1 MKYISICLVL
11 LFTVTMAAPAAMGKG
26 SGASRQFL
34 VTTRQDDFDELMMK
48 AYTLYREGKHDEAL
62 AICKK
67 AMEMRPDDNRP
78 WAITGV
84 VYMAQRKMQEA
95 SDSLAVAIRLSPG
108 NAVLHYTKA
117 RADWFRNAKDEGSAS
132 VRKAI
137 ELKPDYAE
145 AYLLLGD
152 LLGVGKGSEEES
164 AAAYRKAIELDP
176 KLLDAYKYLGKR
188 LEGQKDDKGAEEAYR
203 TAMQIDPKKAS
214 GRTDLGRLLVKQGR
228 LAEAR
233 ELWNARTTDEDRTF
247 PNFITVLERS
257 EKLEAAKQAYAK
269 NPNDAEANLQMGL
282 ATMDGDHWVVDGRQE
297 RAIAYFKKALEIK
310 PDFAKAQHAICRAF
324 VQIADTYKL
333 KNNELDSE
341 LAKLRKMDP
350 KLADDIVEYR
360 KTYSGGLKVA
370 APPPAKK
377 Q

>member
-1 MKYISICLVL
+1 
-11 LFTVTMAAPAAMGKG
+11 MATG
-26 SGASRQFL
+26 SSNSSEFHF
-34 VTTRQDDFDELMMK
+34 TTRQDEFDELLMK
-48 AYTLYREGKHDEAL
+48 AYTLYRDGKHEEAL

-78 WAITGV
+78 WAIAGV
-84 VYMAQRKMQEA
+84 VYMGQRKMQEA
-95 SDSLAVAIRLSPG
+95 SDALAVAIRLSPG
-108 NAVLHYTKA
+108 NPVLHYTKA
-117 RADWFRNAKDEGSAS
+117 RADRFRNAREEGLAS

-152 LLGVGKGSEEES
+152 LLGVGKGNEGES

-176 KLLDAYKYLGKR
+176 KLLDAYKYLGNR
-188 LEGQKDDKGAEEAYR
+188 LEGQKDERGAEEAYR
-203 TAMQIDPKKAS
+203 TAMQADPKKAS

-233 ELWNARTTDEDRTF
+233 ELWNGRTTDEDRTF
-247 PNFITVLERS
+247 PNFITVLERA

-269 NPNDAEANLQMGL
+269 NPNDAEANLQIGL
-282 ATMDGDHWVVDGRQE
+282 ATMEGDHWVVDGRQE
-297 RAIAYFKKALEIK
+297 RAIEYFKKALEIK
-310 PDFAKAQHAICRAF
+310 PDFAKAQHAICKAY
-324 VQIADTYKL
+324 VQMADTFKA
-333 KNNELDSE
+333 KNKELDEE

-350 KLADDIVEYR
+350 KLADEIVEYR
-360 KTYSGGLKVA
+360 KTYSGGFKVA
-370 APPPAKK
+370 APSPTKR